1 MPLTRLPEVTALV
14 RDRLVR
20 EVAAGFPTLTR
31 IPSSGVIQFLDYFAT
46 LPVPDREAL
55 LDSRAQGGALQ
66 FFPPRDAYDAAL
78 QHANH
83 DPAVLRYRAA
93 LHSGPL
99 AMGLRYQDLRMIKVT
114 LGDPM
119 SVAMM
124 AQTRSTLSFVPRD
137 DFPPNLVPD
146 QDPKNLKPA
155 KAPLLRKLIDA
166 AFKSLF
172 AGSREKRPGGELLYS
187 GVCRDTPLTIGLIF
201 TNRGPQL
208 LYHIKIPDDS
218 HTVFCFRFTY
228 ESLWGAVTGWD
239 YLTEEN
245 AEAAIACLGE
255 LIVQSV
261 DLRNSIYAL
270 LRPA

>member
-14 RDRLVR
+14 RNHLVR

-31 IPSSGVIQFLDYFAT
+31 IPSSGVIRFLDYFAT
-46 LPVPDREAL
+46 LPEPDRAAL
-55 LDSRAQGGALQ
+55 LDSRAKGGALQ

-78 QHANH
+78 HHANH
-83 DPAVLRYRAA
+83 DPAILRYRAA

-99 AMGLRYQDLRMIKVT
+99 AMGLRYQDLRMIKAT

-119 SVAMM
+119 SMAMM
-124 AQTRSTLSFVPRD
+124 AQTRSTLAFVPRD

-166 AFKSLF
+166 AFKSMF
-172 AGSREKRPGGELLYS
+172 AGSREKRPGGELRYA
-187 GVCRDTPLTIGLIF
+187 GVYQGTPLTVGLIF

-208 LYHIKIPDDS
+208 LYDIKIPDDS

-228 ESLWGAVTGWD
+228 EGLWGAGTGWD
-239 YLTEEN
+239 YLTEQN
-245 AEAAIACLGE
+245 AEAAIACLCE
-255 LIVQSV
+255 LIVASV
-261 DLRNSIYAL
+261 HLRNNIYAL
-270 LRPA
+270 LQRA